1 MLLPFCGFLLQIRV
15 EMMKDRALALK
26 SQEER
31 LGAMITSLQMEK
43 AREVGDILNK
53 NVFVCA

>member
-1 MLLPFCGFLLQIRV
+1 
-15 EMMKDRALALK
+15 MMKDRALALK

-43 AREVGDILNK
+43 AREAGDILNK
-53 NVFVCA
+53 NVFVRA